1 MRQQSHL
8 KTTYHFQ
15 QQDVPPICKNIEDTE
30 ICDQTV
36 NGEPYQ
42 TLANIMTSFDNHAVR
57 QTRNLPKASIRNSL
71 LLDDVIIDES
81 YPESTYRVD

>member
-1 MRQQSHL
+1 M
-8 KTTYHFQ
+8 
-15 QQDVPPICKNIEDTE
+15 
-30 ICDQTV
+30 

-71 LLDDVIIDES
+71 LMDDVIIDES
-81 YPESTYRVD
+81 YPESTFRVAQQPSLIVDKSRQPLRPQ